1 MCDTNLKNTVEKYYP
16 TLDIIEEDNYL
27 SVVIDGE
34 KYPLDL
40 FYLSFIKYAK
50 TVINND
56 EGSNYYSV

>member
-1 MCDTNLKNTVEKYYP
+1 MCDTNLKSIVEKYYP

-40 FYLSFIKYAK
+40 FYLSFIKYVK
-50 TVINND
+50 NVINND

>member
-1 MCDTNLKNTVEKYYP
+1 MCDTNLKSIVEKYYP

-40 FYLSFIKYAK
+40 FYLSFIKYVK